1 MNQHSDWRLYG
12 TLIFFTGWRSPNQPV
27 SSPPARPPCISP
39 SKKEIET
46 PHERARSVGEG
57 RRRLYARHESLH
69 ARRDQ
74 HTQKRK
80 ERINKF
86 WNLRHLIGWR
96 ARFVPLCL
104 SLSICIYVLEPIR
117 LGQSCL
123 LRRCSMVILRRFSC
137 LLRACP

>member
-12 TLIFFTGWRSPNQPV
+12 TLIFLPAGDPLTNPSPHHRPAHPVYHHQRKKSRHLMSERSPSERVDDGSMQDMN
-27 SSPPARPPCISP
+27 P
-39 SKKEIET
+39 SI
-46 PHERARSVGEG
+46 PEG
-57 RRRLYARHESLH
+57 IN
-69 ARRDQ
+69 
-74 HTQKRK
+74 TQKRK